1 MPRRNKNARAKPK
14 VKKLKIK
21 KPKAVLIP
29 IHNKKDNIS
38 PGVLVAAAERLS
50 SLKASSYSAC
60 RMVQRQLCLRLMEEL
75 GDWKL

>member
-38 PGVLVAAAERLS
+38 PGVLVAAAEWR
-50 SLKASSYSAC
+50 
-60 RMVQRQLCLRLMEEL
+60 
-75 GDWKL
+75 